1 MSAKRVLFTI
11 RLGNQVLRQRNW
23 KVVKMD
29 GAWNQL
35 LETSGAVRGLLEA
48 RDRQLVLAESCTAGL
63 ISAALAH
70 WPGISNWLCGS
81 AAVYQS
87 RTKHEWLGIDD
98 TILADPNQGPVSLAV
113 TEKLAQAV
121 LMRTPHAMIAAAVT
135 GHLGPGAPA
144 ELDGAAFFAIAV
156 AAKETKRSTVS
167 IDRPVTLVRS
177 DRFQLAGDWSNI
189 DLSLPENA
197 IALRHRRMIDAA
209 TYVLQ
214 QIQLELRSSS

>member
-1 MSAKRVLFTI
+1 
-11 RLGNQVLRQRNW
+11 
-23 KVVKMD
+23 MD
-29 GAWNQL
+29 SAWNQL
-35 LETSGAVRGLLEA
+35 LEASGAVRSLLEV

-70 WPGISNWLCGS
+70 WPGVSNWLCGS

-98 TILADPNQGPVSLAV
+98 AILADPNHGPVSLVV
-113 TEKLAQAV
+113 TEQLAQAA
-121 LMRTPHAMIAAAVT
+121 LMRTTHATIAAAVT

-144 ELDGAAFFAIAV
+144 ELDGAAFFAIAI
-156 AAKETKRSTVS
+156 AAKETKRGTVS
-167 IDRPVTLVRS
+167 IDRQVQLIRS
-177 DRFQLAGDWSNI
+177 DRFQLTGDWNNI
-189 DLSLPENA
+189 DLSSPKNA

-214 QIQLELRSSS
+214 QIQIELR